1 MDFFKYASVAEMFVN
16 TDTWWVPFLVGGLC
30 FAVVYVFQSVG
41 LFIISGREGY
51 KNRWMA
57 FIPFVNTY
65 YIGVCGQ
72 KNRVFRTVDTKILSL
87 IAAVLEFLLVSG
99 YVVYYVAQIELLNA
113 GCIYEVA
120 QEPGYGSFVR
130 EYVLKDVPPSLAWAG
145 WCFEYLSRYIL
156 SFGELAYLVLQVL
169 VLSAFFQTFAAKRY
183 MLFTVTSVLFPV
195 KGILIFIIR
204 NNSGLNFRDFL
215 RAEQERQYRMYQQY
229 RQQNMDNNPYNR
241 NPYSQNPYDSEYSHP
256 ADGGEN
262 RNSGNGGS
270 SSDDPFSEFG
280 GKGGSSGDP
289 FEN

>member
-120 QEPGYGSFVR
+120 QEPGYGSPDFCRKEIYAFYCHKRTFPRSGNSYIHHTQQFGNEFSRFSSCRAGKTVQN
-130 EYVLKDVPPSLAWAG
+130 VPAVPPA
-145 WCFEYLSRYIL
+145 EY
-156 SFGELAYLVLQVL
+156 G
-169 VLSAFFQTFAAKRY
+169 
-183 MLFTVTSVLFPV
+183 
-195 KGILIFIIR
+195 
-204 NNSGLNFRDFL
+204 
-215 RAEQERQYRMYQQY
+215 
-229 RQQNMDNNPYNR
+229 
-241 NPYSQNPYDSEYSHP
+241 
-256 ADGGEN
+256 
-262 RNSGNGGS
+262 
-270 SSDDPFSEFG
+270 
-280 GKGGSSGDP
+280 
-289 FEN
+289 